1 MKGNTTELGKE
12 GEARARGYL
21 EAQGYKVLHANW
33 HYGHE
38 ELDLVCMADDMLV
51 VVEVKTRRGVPGDR
65 AEDGV
70 TMGKIRR
77 VVNATQGYMDQYNV
91 SIPVRFD
98 VVAVLSLPGDEWLIE
113 HFKDA
118 FLPPLSR

>member
-1 MKGNTTELGKE
+1 M
-12 GEARARGYL
+12 
-21 EAQGYKVLHANW
+21 
-33 HYGHE
+33 
-38 ELDLVCMADDMLV
+38 CMGDDRLV
-51 VVEVKTRRGVPGDR
+51 VVEVKTRRGVTGDR
-65 AEDGV
+65 AEDVV
-70 TMGKIRR
+70 TMRKIRR